1 MLHSVIN
8 QNRLHVH
15 QGLAKKLLV
24 MPRIE
29 QSRNYDKEWPNMR
42 LVIQKSFLA
51 FDMFLVGF
59 FVDVI
64 FK

>member
-1 MLHSVIN
+1 MHSVIN

-29 QSRNYDKEWPNMR
+29 QSRTIAKECPNMR

-51 FDMFLVGF
+51 FDAFVVDF
-59 FVDVI
+59 FDDVI